1 MKLQKTYDDRPIGIF
16 DSGVGGLTVME
27 EVIQQLPEENI
38 LYLGDTARVPY
49 GIRSAETVTRYSLEM
64 SDILI
69 AKGIKLL
76 VVACNTASAF
86 ALNAIKE
93 RFDVPVIGVIR
104 PGAKRALE
112 ATRSKKIGIIGT
124 EGTIRSNSYVHAIND
139 RYGSRPIVIKEHGT
153 IRFDRYFEVT
163 LGELSIFTKAC
174 PLFVPLAEEGWSSND
189 VAVLTAKHY
198 LEGLK
203 REPIDTLVLGCTH
216 YPLLKGVISG
226 IMGDDIMLIDSARET
241 AKEIKETLIKY
252 GIQGSS
258 LSGPKRTFYV
268 TDSPERFIKV
278 GERFLKLKIEHIEEI
293 NVGG

>member
-1 MKLQKTYDDRPIGIF
+1 MKLQTIFDDRPIGIF

-27 EVIQQLPEENI
+27 EVIRQLPEENI

-64 SDILI
+64 TGFLI

-86 ALNAIKE
+86 ALTAIKE
-93 RFDVPVIGVIR
+93 RFDVIGVIR
-104 PGAKRALE
+104 PGAKRAVE

-139 RYGSRPIVIKEHGT
+139 LYGSKPIVIKEHGT
-153 IRFDRYFEVT
+153 IRFDRYFEVS
-163 LGELSIFTKAC
+163 LGELTIFTKAC

-189 VAVLTAKHY
+189 VAVLTARHY

-203 REPIDTLVLGCTH
+203 KEPIDTLVLGCTH

-226 IMGDDIMLIDSARET
+226 VMGDNIMLIDSARET
-241 AKEIKETLIKY
+241 AKEIKETLIQN

-258 LSGPKRTFYV
+258 SSGPKRSFYV

-278 GERFLKLKIEHIEEI
+278 GERFLNEKIEHIDKI